1 MVSKKQWFVSKILIP
16 FGITRLLLLFVG
28 FLSRYILPIY
38 PDQTE
43 IVKATGSLFSQNR
56 LIDMW
61 ARWDSGWY
69 LYIIKNGYS
78 RGDSFEIQS
87 NLPFFPG
94 YPALVKFFTLFVP
107 SSLLTDGVII
117 AIGVVL
123 SNILLLV
130 SLVFLYKIAQKISDS
145 KRVADVTIWFILA
158 FPSSF
163 FLSSFYTESL
173 FLCLS
178 AVGYWAALQRKWWLA
193 CIMVS
198 LVAITRNIGIFLV
211 IPVLYEYMKSKNF
224 SFQKV
229 DLSILWFGVIP
240 IGLGVFFWYLYT
252 LTGDFLAAIKVQEA
266 WGRVAADPVTSLLFP
281 TNFWLHITPIDQF
294 FVVSA
299 LVVCWRMFT
308 QKVLENGRILAIYSF
323 LLCVPTLFTGTLDS
337 FTRYILVV
345 FPLFIY
351 WAYVTHD
358 NKRFATGAIVVFLVV
373 QLLYF
378 GLFSQFYWVG

>member
-1 MVSKKQWFVSKILIP
+1 MVNKLRWFLSKILVP
-16 FGITRLLLLFVG
+16 FGVTRVLLLVIG
-28 FLSRYILPIY
+28 FFSRYLLPVY

-43 IVKATGSLFSQNR
+43 LIIRTGMFFSENR

-69 LYIIKNGYS
+69 MYIIKNGYS

-94 YPALVKFFTLFVP
+94 YPALVKFFTLFIP
-107 SSLLTDGVII
+107 PGLLTDGVIVF
-117 AIGVVL
+117 IGVLL
-123 SNILLLV
+123 SNVLLLV
-130 SLVFLYKIAQKISDS
+130 GLVFLYKIAQKLSDS
-145 KRVADVTIWFILA
+145 KRVADLTVWFILV

-163 FLSSFYTESL
+163 FLSSFYTEAL

-198 LVAITRNIGIFLV
+198 LVAVTRNVGMFLV
-211 IPVLYEYMKSKNF
+211 IPVLYEYLRAKNF
-224 SFQKV
+224 SLRKIDF
-229 DLSILWFGVIP
+229 SILWFGVIP
-240 IGLGVFFWYLYT
+240 LGLVVFFWYLYT
-252 LTGDFLAAIKVQEA
+252 LTGDFLAAIKVQKA
-266 WGRVAADPVTSLLFP
+266 WGRVAADPVSSLLFP
-281 TNFWLHITPIDQF
+281 TNFWLHITPVDQF
-294 FVVSA
+294 FVVSV
-299 LVVCWRMFT
+299 LVFCWRLFA
-308 QKVLENGRILAIYSF
+308 QKVLKNGKILALYS
-323 LLCVPTLFTGTLDS
+323 LLMSIPTLFTGTLDS

-351 WAYVTHD
+351 WASVTKD
-358 NKRFATGAIVVFLVV
+358 NRRFAVGAIVVFLVV
-373 QLLYF
+373 QLIYF